1 MRSPWL
7 PPKIPASLLNLNGF
21 LRLSSAFSVYLYA
34 IVMSFPISLEKER
47 HLSRRLPLVRL
58 PRVEPVAPQTES
70 DVMIANQSQSA
81 TRFLTHALAGSA
93 VVLLAA
99 YLGVRLHVNFS
110 TIGFLDLLVVV
121 LVALLSGFWEATVT
135 SLAALTCLNYFFI
148 PPVYSLYV
156 SDPQNWV
163 ALITFESTA
172 LLVSRLSIQMEK
184 QARTAIQERRG
195 MAKLYEL
202 SRRTLLMNP
211 QQSPG
216 AQIVAHI
223 RDVVQVDGVAIFDA
237 VRAHMDAAGPNT
249 LELELLARD
258 TYLRDADHD
267 DSAVRTWRRVL
278 RPGTKPT
285 GAIVL
290 RGAELNPLMADAIA
304 SLTAI
309 ALERARSFEKQS
321 HAEAARQSEQ
331 LRTAVLDALAH
342 AFKTPLTA
350 IRTASS
356 GLLEA
361 GGLDPAQEDLVTL
374 IDEESDKLT
383 NLSTRLLQTAKLDAS
398 ETKLRKEPVV
408 IPQLIEEILSEHSP
422 QLGGH
427 PAELSIASQ
436 RCATYGDR
444 ELLGTAIMQFID
456 NAAKYSTPGS
466 PIAIGVDDREGEI
479 LISVHN
485 EGSEV
490 RQEDRERIFERFYR
504 SPGSNHRAPGTGLGL
519 SITKEAAEAHQGRTW
534 VQSEKGKGTTFF
546 LSLPRIERR
555 FQ

>member
-1 MRSPWL
+1 MRAGL
-7 PPKIPASLLNLNGF
+7 
-21 LRLSSAFSVYLYA
+21 
-34 IVMSFPISLEKER
+34 
-47 HLSRRLPLVRL
+47 
-58 PRVEPVAPQTES
+58 
-70 DVMIANQSQSA
+70 
-81 TRFLTHALAGSA
+81 HALAGS
-93 VVLLAA
+93 VVVVLAA

-110 TIGFLDLLVVV
+110 TTGFLDLLVVV
-121 LVALLSGFWEATVT
+121 LVAMLSGFWEATVT
-135 SLAALTCLNYFFI
+135 SLVALTCLNYFFV
-148 PPVYSLYV
+148 PPVYSFYV
-156 SDPQNWV
+156 ADPQNWV

-172 LLVSRLSIQMEK
+172 LLVSRLSTQMDQ
-184 QARTAIQERRG
+184 QARTAIDERSA
-195 MAKLYEL
+195 MEKLYQL

-216 AQIVAHI
+216 AQIVAQI
-223 RDVVQVDGVAIFDA
+223 RDVVQVDSVALFDA
-237 VRAHMDAAGPNT
+237 ARAHLDAAGNT
-249 LELELLARD
+249 AAELEPLVRA
-258 TYLRDADHD
+258 TYLEDRNQD
-267 DSAVRTWRRVL
+267 DPAANTWRRVL
-278 RPGTKPT
+278 RSGAHPT

-290 RGAELNPLMADAIA
+290 RGAGLNPLLGDAIA

-361 GGLDPAQEDLVTL
+361 GGLGPAQEDLVTL
-374 IDEESDKLT
+374 IDDESEKLA
-383 NLSTRLLQTAKLDAS
+383 NLSTRLLQTARLDAS
-398 ETKLRKEPVV
+398 ETKLRKETVV
-408 IPQLIEEILSEHSP
+408 IPQLIEEILAQNAS
-422 QLGGH
+422 QLDGRR
-427 PAELSIASQ
+427 AELSIANR

-466 PIAIGVDDREGEI
+466 PIAIAVDDGEAEI

-519 SITKEAAEAHQGRTW
+519 SITKEAAEAHQGRAW
-534 VQSEKGKGTTFF
+534 VQSESGKGTTFF

-555 FQ
+555 FT

>member
-1 MRSPWL
+1 MVSLAL
-7 PPKIPASLLNLNGF
+7 P
-21 LRLSSAFSVYLYA
+21 VYLYA
-34 IVMSFPISLEKER
+34 SAMQYPISMRNEWPPGIEINTNR
-47 HLSRRLPLVRL
+47 P
-58 PRVEPVAPQTES
+58 
-70 DVMIANQSQSA
+70 IAI
-81 TRFLTHALAGSA
+81 RFIAHAIAGSA
-93 VVLLAA
+93 VVLVAA

-110 TIGFLDLLVVV
+110 TTGFLDLLVVV
-121 LVALLSGFWEATVT
+121 LVAMLSGFWEATVT
-135 SLAALTCLNYFFI
+135 SLAALICLNYFFV
-148 PPVYSLYV
+148 PPVYTFYV
-156 SDPQNWV
+156 ADPQNWV
-163 ALITFESTA
+163 ALIAFESSA
-172 LLVSRLSIQMEK
+172 LLVSRLSLQMDQ

-195 MAKLYEL
+195 MEKLYEL

-216 AQIVAHI
+216 VQIVSQI
-223 RDVVQVDGVAIFDA
+223 RDVVQLEAVALFDA
-237 VRAHMDAAGPNT
+237 ARAHLDSCGSSGP
-249 LELELLARD
+249 ELETSVRD
-258 TYLRDADHD
+258 TYLQDRNED
-267 DSAVRTWRRVL
+267 DPETSTWRRVL
-278 RPGTKPT
+278 RPGTHAT

-290 RGAELNPLMADAIA
+290 RGVELNTLMADAIA

-383 NLSTRLLQTAKLDAS
+383 SLSTRLLQTAKLEAS
-398 ETKLRKEPVV
+398 ETRLHKETVV
-408 IPQLIEEILSEHSP
+408 IPQLIEEILSEHSA

-427 PAELSIASQ
+427 PAEVSVVNQ

-466 PIAIGVDDREGEI
+466 PIAIAVDDSDGEI

-490 RQEDRERIFERFYR
+490 RQEDHERIFERFYR

-519 SITKEAAEAHQGRTW
+519 SITREAAQAHQGRAW

-546 LSLPRIERR
+546 LSLPRTERR
-555 FQ
+555 FN

>member
-1 MRSPWL
+1 M
-7 PPKIPASLLNLNGF
+7 
-21 LRLSSAFSVYLYA
+21 YLYA
-34 IVMSFPISLEKER
+34 IVTSFSVSLGNG
-47 HLSRRLPLVRL
+47 SL
-58 PRVEPVAPQTES
+58 PRRNVLRININKPGGVG
-70 DVMIANQSQSA
+70 
-81 TRFLTHALAGSA
+81 RFLAHAFIGSA
-93 VVLLAA
+93 VVLLTA
-99 YLGVRLHVNFS
+99 YVGVRVHVNFS

-121 LVALLSGFWEATVT
+121 LVAMMSGFWEATVI

-148 PPVYSLYV
+148 PPVYTFYV
-156 SDPQNWV
+156 ADPQNWV

-195 MAKLYEL
+195 MEKLYQL

-223 RDVVQVDGVAIFDA
+223 RDVVEVDA
-237 VRAHMDAAGPNT
+237 VALYDAARPQLDSAGPGVT
-249 LELELLARD
+249 ELEALVRE
-258 TYLRDADHD
+258 TYLQDRNQDLPATN
-267 DSAVRTWRRVL
+267 TWCRML
-278 RPGTKPT
+278 RQGAQST

-290 RGAELNPLMADAIA
+290 RGADLNPLMADAIS

-361 GGLDPAQEDLVTL
+361 GGLDPAQADLVGL
-374 IDEESDKLT
+374 IDEESEKLT
-383 NLSTRLLQTAKLDAS
+383 TLSTRLLQTAKLDAS
-398 ETKLRKEPVV
+398 ETRLRKERIVV
-408 IPQLIEEILSEHSP
+408 GELIEHVLSVHSG
-422 QLGGH
+422 QLAGH
-427 PAELSIASQ
+427 PAEVSIANPS
-436 RCATYGDR
+436 CATYGDR

-456 NAAKYSTPGS
+456 NAAKYSTPAS
-466 PIAIGVDDREGEI
+466 PITIAVHDHDGEI
-479 LISVHN
+479 LIAIHN

-519 SITKEAAEAHQGRTW
+519 SIAKKAAEAHQGRAW

-555 FQ
+555 FK

>member
-1 MRSPWL
+1 MTEIEGKTGRPS
-7 PPKIPASLLNLNGF
+7 G
-21 LRLSSAFSVYLYA
+21 
-34 IVMSFPISLEKER
+34 
-47 HLSRRLPLVRL
+47 VRF
-58 PRVEPVAPQTES
+58 AG
-70 DVMIANQSQSA
+70 
-81 TRFLTHALAGSA
+81 HALAGSA
-93 VVLLAA
+93 AVWLAA
-99 YLGVRLHVNFS
+99 YLGVHLHVNFA
-110 TIGFLDLLVVV
+110 TTGFVHLLIVVF
-121 LVALLSGFWEATVT
+121 VAMVAGFWEATVT
-135 SLAALTCLNYFFI
+135 SLVALTCLNYFFV
-148 PPVYSLYV
+148 PPVYTFYV
-156 SDPQNWV
+156 ADPQNWV

-184 QARTAIQERRG
+184 QARTAILERRG
-195 MAKLYEL
+195 MEKLYDL

-211 QQSPG
+211 LQLPG
-216 AQIVAHI
+216 SQIVAQI
-223 RDVVQVDGVAIFDA
+223 RDVTQVDAVALFDA
-237 VRAHMDAAGPNT
+237 ARARVDAAGAASP
-249 LELELLARD
+249 ELEMLARD
-258 TYLRDADHD
+258 TYLRDRNEDHED
-267 DSAVRTWRRVL
+267 LMTWQRVL
-278 RPGTKPT
+278 RPGTSST

-290 RGAELNPLMADAIA
+290 RGANLNPLLADSIA

-361 GGLDPAQEDLVTL
+361 GHLNPAQEDLVTL
-374 IDEESDKLT
+374 IDEESDKL
-383 NLSTRLLQTAKLDAS
+383 NALSTRLLQTAKLEAS
-398 ETKLRKEPVV
+398 ETKLRKEPVL
-408 IPQLIEEILSEHSP
+408 IPQLIDEVLTQHSD

-427 PAELSIASQ
+427 PTKVSVSNGH
-436 RCATYGDR
+436 CATYGDR

-466 PIAIGVDDREGEI
+466 PIAIAVDDLEGEI

-490 RQEDRERIFERFYR
+490 RAEDRERIFERFYR

-519 SITKEAAEAHQGRTW
+519 SIIKETARAHHGRAW
-534 VQSEKGKGTTFF
+534 VNSEKGKGTTFF
-546 LSLPRIERR
+546 LSLPRMERR
-555 FQ
+555 

>member
-1 MRSPWL
+1 M
-7 PPKIPASLLNLNGF
+7 A
-21 LRLSSAFSVYLYA
+21 SSAVSLYLYA
-34 IVMSFPISLEKER
+34 IVIPFLISLEKSGP
-47 HLSRRLPLVRL
+47 LSRGISRSFLRNFPIARSVRPPLGPKPGGNITIMNANK
-58 PRVEPVAPQTES
+58 PRNT
-70 DVMIANQSQSA
+70 
-81 TRFLTHALAGSA
+81 TRFLAHALIGSL
-93 VVLLAA
+93 VVLLSA
-99 YLGVRLHVNFS
+99 YLGVRVHVNFS
-110 TIGFLDLLVVV
+110 TIGFVDLLVVV
-121 LVALLSGFWEATVT
+121 LIAMLSGFWEATVT
-135 SLAALTCLNYFFI
+135 SLAALICLNYFFI
-148 PPVYSLYV
+148 PPVYTLYV

-163 ALITFESTA
+163 ALITFESAA
-172 LLVSRLSIQMEK
+172 LLVSRLSIQMEE

-195 MAKLYEL
+195 MEKLYQL

-216 AQIVAHI
+216 PQIVAQI
-223 RDVVQVDGVAIFDA
+223 RDVAEVEAVAILDA
-237 VRAHMDAAGPNT
+237 SRMQLDSAGAGDAEMETLVRQ
-249 LELELLARD
+249 
-258 TYLRDADHD
+258 TYLQDRNQDLPGTN
-267 DSAVRTWRRVL
+267 TWCRVF
-278 RPGTKPT
+278 RPGVHST

-290 RGAELNPLMADAIA
+290 RAPDLNPLMADAIA

-398 ETKLRKEPVV
+398 ETKLRKEMIQ
-408 IPQLIEEILSEHSP
+408 IPQLIQEILSDHSG

-427 PAELSIASQ
+427 PAEVSIANAS
-436 RCATYGDR
+436 CATYGDR
-444 ELLGTAIMQFID
+444 DLLGTAIMQFID
-456 NAAKYSTPGS
+456 NAAKYSTPAT
-466 PIAIGVDDREGEI
+466 PIAIAVDDRDGEI

-519 SITKEAAEAHQGRTW
+519 SIAKKAAEAHQGRTW
-534 VQSEKGKGTTFF
+534 VQSEEGKGTTFF
-546 LSLPRIERR
+546 LSLPRTERR
-555 FQ
+555 FK